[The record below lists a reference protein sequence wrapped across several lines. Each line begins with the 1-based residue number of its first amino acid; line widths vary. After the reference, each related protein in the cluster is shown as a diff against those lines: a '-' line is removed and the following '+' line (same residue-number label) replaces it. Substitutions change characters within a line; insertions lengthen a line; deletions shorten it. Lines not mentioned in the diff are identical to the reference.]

1 MVTCRSTSQPQGLN
15 KFKLSLDTAEL
26 QPGVTVISSLSC
38 TDDDYAP
45 PLELLGLLTQL
56 FASIFFKIILQY
68 VHVLAKDCGVSIL
81 FYLLTK
87 E

>member
-38 TDDDYAP
+38 TDDDYAL

-56 FASIFFKIILQY
+56 FASILKIILRY